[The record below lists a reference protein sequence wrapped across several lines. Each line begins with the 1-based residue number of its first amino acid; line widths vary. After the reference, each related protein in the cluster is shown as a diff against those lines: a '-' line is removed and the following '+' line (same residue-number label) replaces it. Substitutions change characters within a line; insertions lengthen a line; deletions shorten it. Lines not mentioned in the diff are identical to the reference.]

1 MKNKFTT
8 GTNYESVK
16 YIKLLFSSQDSSK
29 LIQNS
34 RLSGF
39 HVKSSSM
46 VPEGGRGDGDCGE
59 LNGGGGNFLYK
70 CLDGRNSHGVDLR
83 VNNDIV

>member
-1 MKNKFTT
+1 M
-8 GTNYESVK
+8 
-16 YIKLLFSSQDSSK
+16 
-29 LIQNS
+29 
-34 RLSGF
+34 
-39 HVKSSSM
+39 KSSSM